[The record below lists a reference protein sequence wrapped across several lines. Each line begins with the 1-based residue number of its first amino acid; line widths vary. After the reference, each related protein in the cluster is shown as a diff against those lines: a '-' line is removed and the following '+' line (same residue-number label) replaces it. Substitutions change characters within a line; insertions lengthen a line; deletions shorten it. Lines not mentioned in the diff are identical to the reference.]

1 MFCPEPASPRKPA
14 SPRSSHPFKVKCA
27 SYQAVVGNMVYTFS
41 VTHNASGAEWET
53 KWRFSELLIADSRLR
68 HSIPTLPKFPAKG
81 PPGMKL
87 MMGPQRAQRRAAAL
101 QSYLTTAMDR
111 EEVANHPGFLA
122 ILGMRPPD
130 SVTHVRILRW
140 LPLGECLPG
149 TASVELEVVPPV
161 PSKMFGPA
169 DEIRTEISALKGT
182 AIPPSNTALGE
193 SIRIEGLPCG
203 ERLSLEV
210 RAANSAGA
218 SEAVSVRLAVPG
230 KRTRII
236 GPGVRVRAMWAGDGD
251 TYDATVKKVME
262 DGSVF
267 VNWLRPAPLSSE
279 DLHCVCDVGGDD
291 TMHRLVSRAMVVPL
305 EVGPEE

>member
-1 MFCPEPASPRKPA
+1 
-14 SPRSSHPFKVKCA
+14 
-27 SYQAVVGNMVYTFS
+27 
-41 VTHNASGAEWET
+41 
-53 KWRFSELLIADSRLR
+53 
-68 HSIPTLPKFPAKG
+68 
-81 PPGMKL
+81 
-87 MMGPQRAQRRAAAL
+87 MGPQRARRRAAAL